1 MNLDLSGKR
10 ALVTGSTLG
19 IGRAT
24 AEALLKEGVSVV
36 INGRNANRVSRVA
49 DELAHLG
56 EVQGITADMSTTEGT
71 ESLIAKIDGTVDI
84 LVNNVGRFEVKSF
97 FEISDQDWSSMF
109 ELNVMNGIR
118 LSRTLAKQMLEQD
131 WGRII
136 FIGSDQSSKPN
147 PEMAHYAMTKTAQVS
162 IARCLAELTRGT
174 DVTVNTVLAAPTWTH
189 GVETFMK
196 QMAEIEGTTPEEMSS
211 GYFANGEGQTSLLER
226 WATPEEIAVFVTFLC
241 SPIASAINGAALRAD
256 GGMITSLF

>member
-49 DELAHLG
+49 DELSHLG

-174 DVTVNTVLAAPTWTH
+174 NVTVNSVIPGSTRSEGAERFIADLAKEKGKTTDEIEREFFETVRPTCLIKRFATIEEVATFVTYLVSPLAA
-189 GVETFMK
+189 
-196 QMAEIEGTTPEEMSS
+196 
-211 GYFANGEGQTSLLER
+211 AN
-226 WATPEEIAVFVTFLC
+226 
-241 SPIASAINGAALRAD
+241 NGAALRVD
-256 GGMITSLF
+256 GGTIPTIL